1 MRKIA
6 LLALAPMMLA
16 GMSAGMLA
24 GMLAGSAAAY
34 DIPSVNYR
42 NGHLNPIWSNKD
54 AKKKCPLVCWPFG
67 GWTGSW
73 LTTIPGR
80 LSVCGCK
87 IDPNIR
93 NCEPGPGAVLN

>member
-1 MRKIA
+1 MRRIVLTVLAPIVWVIA
-6 LLALAPMMLA
+6 ALAAP
-16 GMSAGMLA
+16 
-24 GMLAGSAAAY
+24 AAAY

-42 NGHLNPIWSNKD
+42 NGHLNPIWSNDD